1 MAEGALQKSGSR
13 YAIATTG
20 IAGPDGGTLEK
31 PVGTVWIALAE
42 EGEVTETWKETIPAD
57 RITFKQVVS
66 QSALD
71 RLRKRLKGPATS

>member
-1 MAEGALQKSGSR
+1 MAEGALKKSGSR

-42 EGEVTETWKETIPAD
+42 EGGVTEAWKETIPTD

-71 RLRKRLKGPATS
+71 RLRKTLKGLATS